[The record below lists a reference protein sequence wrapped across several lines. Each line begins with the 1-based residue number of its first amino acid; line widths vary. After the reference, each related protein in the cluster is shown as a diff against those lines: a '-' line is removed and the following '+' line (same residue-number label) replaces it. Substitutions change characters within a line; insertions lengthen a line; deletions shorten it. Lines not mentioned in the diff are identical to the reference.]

1 MELAVKAANSGMWN
15 TIESVGVQLI
25 SFCIFIVMAHYVSP
39 HDFGLITLSFLVV
52 LSLQSVLVYNVTIVA
67 MRLPKHNDLVYTT
80 TFWLSMLISLG
91 AAAVVYFS
99 APLIALILNAPGL
112 IAVLRPM
119 CFVLFFMGL
128 SRTHEAW
135 LTRNFLTKSMA
146 LRGISGSIVGGI
158 VGLVFAVRGFGVY
171 SLVAQQLVGSFVSLS
186 LLWLVTPWKPSFQFC
201 RSTASDIVKTLC
213 RMAPNTILY
222 SITTN
227 CDVVLVSWFYGAP
240 VAGYFSVAKR
250 IRLAVQLA
258 LADPLKPVTFSVLAE
273 TQEDEA
279 RFKQAI
285 VKVVRILAMI
295 SLPVYAGVSLYSNQL
310 IHLAFGAKWES
321 SASALSWLSL
331 GGMAITLSLF
341 CDNVFVVKQRPL
353 WSFYISLLNVLF
365 IVAFS
370 YMIYEYKLP
379 IHFAAAFALPY
390 LLTFPI
396 YLFLLARLSRVD
408 YLIVLF
414 ALVPAGFSASIMYL
428 AGSLGSPFF
437 GGFSPFVQLLISV
450 VLCVFV
456 YMVSLFFVARNDL
469 NESFGIVKAMMRKI
483 SPNYSD

>member
-67 MRLPKHNDLVYTT
+67 MRLPRHDDLVYTT
-80 TFWLSMLISLG
+80 TFWLSMLISFS
-91 AAAVVYFS
+91 AAAVVYLS
-99 APLIALILNAPGL
+99 APLIAFILNAPGL
-112 IAVLRPM
+112 ISVLRPM

-186 LLWLVTPWKPSFQFC
+186 LLWLVTPWKPRFQFC
-201 RSTASDIVKTLC
+201 RSTASEIVKTLS

-295 SLPVYAGVSLYSNQL
+295 SLPVYAGVSLYSTQL

-321 SASALSWLSL
+321 SAYILSWLSL
-331 GGMAITLSLF
+331 GGMAIALSLF

-353 WSFYISLLNVLF
+353 WSFYISVVNVLL

-370 YMIYEYKLP
+370 YLFYECKLP
-379 IHFAAAFALPY
+379 IHFAAAFAVPY
-390 LLTFPI
+390 FLTFPV
-396 YLFLLARLSRVD
+396 YLLLLARLVRVA
-408 YLIVLF
+408 YLRIIL
-414 ALVPAGFSASIMYL
+414 ALIPAAVSVSIMYL
-428 AGSLGSPFF
+428 AGFF
-437 GGFSPFVQLLISV
+437 GSQFFDGFSLVVQLLFSV
-450 VLCVFV
+450 LLCVAV
-456 YMVSLFFVARNDL
+456 YVCSMLVVARADL
-469 NESFGIVKAMMRKI
+469 IESFGIVKIMMRKI
-483 SPNYSD
+483 SARSSA